1 MPKAIVEAVV
11 SEKALL
17 MRRSACEASKATRYV
32 VVSDGKGVVHA
43 LRVEPGQVVHSG
55 LPNLELFAT
64 EKEALKAHPRVKF
77 SEERD
82 DGRIHSNLRRTQ

>member
-17 MRRSACEASKATRYV
+17 MRRSACETSKATRYV

-43 LRVEPGQVVHSG
+43 LKVMPGQVVHSG
-55 LPNLELFAT
+55 LEHLEVFAT
-64 EKEALKAHPRVKF
+64 DAEAMKKFPRVSF
-77 SEERD
+77 GEERD
-82 DGRIHSNLRRTQ
+82 DG